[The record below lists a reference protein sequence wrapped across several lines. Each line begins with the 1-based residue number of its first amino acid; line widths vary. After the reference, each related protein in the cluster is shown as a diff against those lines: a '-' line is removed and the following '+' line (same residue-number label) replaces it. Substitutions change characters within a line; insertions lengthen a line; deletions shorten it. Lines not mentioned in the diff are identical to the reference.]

1 MSEEKAEYKTK
12 KSEPKQ
18 SPKKFE
24 GVVVTDFSIDGKNYR
39 TGQTFSTT
47 KQDHFKKLI
56 RINKI
61 NKK

>member
-12 KSEPKQ
+12 KSGSKK

-24 GVVVTDFSIDGKNYR
+24 GVVVTDFSIDGKSYR
-39 TGQTFSTT
+39 TGQAFSTA
-47 KQDHFKKLI
+47 KPDHFKKLI